1 MGWNLN
7 DYEPVEDRLAKF
19 WNDYPPGRIETKLLS
34 HEGNRFIV
42 FAELY
47 RVDTDAKPFATGLAE
62 EVVTDR
68 GVNSTSAL
76 ENAETSAIGRAL
88 ANAGYAPKGKRPS
101 REEMA
106 KVVARD
112 SGHKVE
118 HPFKPSEE
126 VKEVPNEPVTIVW
139 DEVESTAATDSG
151 WDASHVLKALGAKV
165 QSFDC
170 KHGAMLLKE
179 GTSKAGKPYHGFV
192 CVSKSKADQCEAKWA
207 KQGGNGEWV
216 FEQKAAGGW

>member
-19 WNDYPPGRIETKLLS
+19 WNDFPPGRIETELLA

-42 FAELY
+42 FARLY
-47 RVDTDAKPFATGLAE
+47 RVDTDSRPFATGLAE
-62 EVVTDR
+62 EIVSDR

-106 KVVARD
+106 KVAMAEQRTPVRVHD
-112 SGHKVE
+112 SG
-118 HPFKPSEE
+118 SEDRSE
-126 VKEVPNEPVTIVW
+126 LRVANEPQTVVW
-139 DEVESTAATDSG
+139 DDEVETKAFQDTTDI
-151 WDASHVLKALGAKV
+151 AKAFGAQV
-165 QSFDC
+165 VGLEC

-179 GTSKAGKPYHGFV
+179 GTSKAGKPYHGYV
-192 CVSKSKADQCEAKWA
+192 CVAKSKADQCEARWA
-207 KQGGNGEWV
+207 KQGSNGSWV
-216 FEQKAAGGW
+216 FEERAAGW